1 MAAVRSEACGVPPP
15 GGLTRLCLALAV
27 VATLAGGAVRPAG
40 ALVQCPNGGDE
51 TLPTGGDGQDLE
63 VVGDCHV
70 GQGLYQ
76 YGNVNVFGTRERP
89 ATLRFRDADVEFWA
103 RSILVENF
111 GSLLAGAPTTL
122 KKTRANA
129 IGPRAHLTIVLYGK
143 ADDPPIAC
151 KSPGDICG
159 VDPEVWSSNVWNPA
173 VDPKRVP
180 VTSKLP
186 GGVTDFFYNY
196 DVMTHH
202 TGQDA
207 RGRFGSKVLAVSY
220 GGTLRLVGKRGTI
233 AGKRDDDPSD
243 SGRSW
248 GRLEGSLVPGADTLV
263 VDGLVDWTEG
273 DHIVVTTTDYMPGH
287 SEELIVQSAIANVR
301 AKTTRIT
308 FANADPGVTGTR
320 WHHHG
325 ERYALD
331 GEAHPGIGR
340 LDLNLKAVDTRAAV
354 GLLSRSIRIVSGG
367 DTLGAPFPAEATGY
381 AFGGHTMARQ
391 GIKTFQLQGVE
402 FHQLGQGGA
411 IGHYPIHFHLARK
424 VPDDTFVKDCSIH
437 DSMTRWITLHGTQNV
452 LLARNVGYKS
462 IGHGFYLESGTE
474 SDNRLFSNLGVLA
487 RAAIDNPQNPRKVP
501 GILAAAA
508 TESPHRFP
516 YHSDAENPTVFWIMN
531 GWNDFRYN
539 MAAGAG
545 TCGACYWLLPGFN
558 SGRENTDE
566 PNRTRMAWRGYAAMQ
581 RGLGRAG
588 MTPLQR
594 FVGNT
599 CTAAMNS
606 FQTVGEIAACS
617 GVAPLVNAGDKE
629 HLAPIA
635 NPLAPVPNGDIGAET
650 YYPRVIA
657 GGSRP
662 ATRCGDDPKKVA
674 DLDCGDDAKFLKCAS
689 NPSPPL
695 PPVPNRP
702 TTNCMVTVLDRYT
715 TSFNWASTNFAA
727 VWLRQFWYVL
737 SNSAITDVQN
747 GGLTFVTGGD
757 YTRSSVIDGFWSV
770 ATKSAFVG
778 ETQKPGKGLPPVNP
792 YASALGPFNPSTGL
806 ECPINDLARL
816 PAHCIGRDDGVVF
829 EVANFASN
837 QRLFSI
843 YDGPSYQDSNA
854 YLDIEP
860 TRLAGLREQCGP
872 TQSDA
877 CPKAVQLYG
886 RGGGIPKD
894 ATDACYLPNAAIAWK
909 QPNGFFYPPAFH
921 SRNLFFDNAEIRHFV
936 IEPEFVKGTLTTDQ
950 ARVEQRYCSYPKPI
964 DPNFGLFQGFTAVDR
979 QTVLNDDD
987 GSLTGLIAAV
997 PAKPKG
1003 VDPAE
1008 RETISVNFDDYFD
1021 APIEALECGSDVA
1034 NPPAGFSP
1042 GTAKTSPYDYL
1053 TTVVYPAC
1061 AQLNGPPPPEQG
1073 CGYTPTPPPTPVPAE
1088 PQQNPL
1094 WASDCTTGT
1103 CFGVPLYRQRLRGG
1117 EAEGDVQ
1124 RIQMMGANL
1133 WQRSSLTADDG
1144 VYYID
1149 TAPGLAAQAG
1159 SPFKNVFEADRT
1171 YYVFFVYAK
1180 PTTNQVYQLW
1190 VGPNQPT
1197 NFADTNV
1204 FLTRVLPNI
1213 SHFEF
1218 RDPKAGWP
1226 STWDRRYDPVSGILT
1241 VTVDM
1246 DFKAFRDEFK
1256 EAERDFCLPASFC
1269 ELDDK
1274 VCTCRKDGPD
1284 AELCKE
1290 SNICGRWAGKDI
1302 DWPDGGAYGFGIKFP
1317 SNFNADDANHRP
1329 PSSCIRRTDPSWN
1342 TPLVRVPAK
1351 LAGDC
1356 ADTPI
1361 AESRFCE

>member
-1 MAAVRSEACGVPPP
+1 MVAVRRKAYRVDGSSGVAPFWI
-15 GGLTRLCLALAV
+15 ALMIV
-27 VATLAGGAVRPAG
+27 GALFMSDPARPAS
-40 ALVQCPNGGDE
+40 AIQCPNGGDE
-51 TLPTGGDGQDLE
+51 TLPTGGAGEDLE
-63 VVGDCHV
+63 VVGNCQV
-70 GQGLYQ
+70 GPGLYQ
-76 YGNVNVFGTRERP
+76 YGNVNVFGTKDNP
-89 ATLRFRDADVEFWA
+89 ATLRFKDADIEFWA
-103 RSILVENF
+103 RSMLVENF
-111 GSLLAGAPTTL
+111 GSVLAGAPASL
-122 KKTRANA
+122 QRARANP

-151 KSPGDICG
+151 KSPGGICG
-159 VDPEVWSSNVWNPA
+159 ADPAIWSSNGPG
-173 VDPKRVP
+173 KVP
-180 VTSKLP
+180 VKSDLP
-186 GGVTDFFYNY
+186 GGVNDYFYNY
-196 DVMTHH
+196 DFMTHH
-202 TGQDA
+202 VGPDA
-207 RGRFGSKVLAVSY
+207 HSRFGSKVLAVSY

-233 AGKRDDDPSD
+233 AGKDDDPSE

-248 GRLEGSLVPGADTLV
+248 GRLEGSLAPGADTLV
-263 VDGLVDWTEG
+263 VDGVVDWTEG

-287 SEELIVQSAIANVR
+287 SEELIVQSVTPNAES
-301 AKTTRIT
+301 KTTKIT
-308 FANADPGVTGTR
+308 FTNADPSVTGMR
-320 WHHHG
+320 WHHYG
-325 ERYALD
+325 ERYAL
-331 GEAHPGIGR
+331 GEKAHPGIGR
-340 LDLNLKAVDTRAAV
+340 LDLNIKAVDTRAAV
-354 GLLSRSIRIVSGG
+354 GLLSRSIRILSGG
-367 DTLGAPFPAEATGY
+367 DDLGAPFPPESTGY
-381 AFGGHTMARQ
+381 AHGGHTMARQ
-391 GIKTFQLQGVE
+391 GFKTFQVQGVE
-402 FHQLGQGGA
+402 FFQLGQGGA

-424 VPDDTFVKDCSIH
+424 TPDDTWVKDCSIH

-474 SDNRLFSNLGVLA
+474 ADNQLFSSLGVLA

-508 TESPHRFP
+508 TQAPHRFP

-531 GWNDFRYN
+531 GWNDFKYN

-558 SGRENTDE
+558 SGQENTDS
-566 PNRTRMAWRGYAAMQ
+566 PSAPYARMAWRGYAAMQ
-581 RGLGRAG
+581 RGVGRAG
-588 MTPLQR
+588 MTPLKS

-606 FQTVGEIAACS
+606 FQTVGEIAACN
-617 GVAPLVNAGDKE
+617 GVAPLVSPDDKE
-629 HLAPIA
+629 HLAPIP
-635 NPLAPVPNGDIGAET
+635 NPLAPLPHPDLSSEL
-650 YYPRVIA
+650 YYPRIIA

-662 ATRCGDDPKKVA
+662 ATRCGDEPRAVK

-695 PPVPNRP
+695 PPVENRP

-715 TSFNWASTNFAA
+715 TSFNWAATNFAA
-727 VWLRQFWYVL
+727 VWLRQFWYLL

-757 YTRSSVIDGFWSV
+757 YTRSSVIDGFWAV

-792 YASALGPFNPSTGL
+792 FASALGPFNPTTGL
-806 ECPINDLARL
+806 ECPINDPAKL
-816 PAHCIGRDDGVVF
+816 PEQCIARDDGVLF
-829 EVANFASN
+829 QVANFASN
-837 QRLFSI
+837 QRLFSV

-860 TRLAGLREQCGP
+860 SRLPDLFEHCAP
-872 TQSDA
+872 TQADA

-894 ATDACYLPNAAIAWK
+894 ADDACYLPNAAIGWK

-936 IEPEFVKGTLTTDQ
+936 IEPEFVPGTLTTDQ
-950 ARVEQRYCSYPKPI
+950 ARVEKRYCSYPKPV

-987 GSLTGLIAAV
+987 GTLTGLVASVPRDAKGGAAD
-997 PAKPKG
+997 KE
-1003 VDPAE
+1003 E

-1034 NPPAGFSP
+1034 NPPEGFSP

-1061 AQLNGPPPPEQG
+1061 ARLNGPTPPEKG
-1073 CGYTPTPPPTPVPAE
+1073 CGYTPTPPPIPVPDE

-1103 CFGVPLYRQRLRGG
+1103 CYGVPLYRQKLRRG
-1117 EAEGDVQ
+1117 EARSDRQ
-1124 RIQMMGANL
+1124 RIQMMGADL
-1133 WQRSSLTADDG
+1133 WQRSSLTTDNG
-1144 VYYID
+1144 TYYID
-1149 TAPGLAAQAG
+1149 TAKGVAAQAA
-1159 SPFKNVFEADRT
+1159 SKFKNVFEAGST

-1180 PTTNQVYQLW
+1180 PTTSQVYQLW
-1190 VGPNQPT
+1190 VGAGQPE
-1197 NFADTNV
+1197 NFAETNV
-1204 FLTRVLPNI
+1204 FPTRALPNV

-1218 RDPKAGWP
+1218 RDDSSPWP
-1226 STWDRRYDPVSGILT
+1226 STWTRHYDSASGILT
-1241 VTVDM
+1241 VTIDM
-1246 DFKAFRDEFK
+1246 GFDAFREEF
-1256 EAERDFCLPASFC
+1256 ERAERDFCLPNSFC
-1269 ELDDK
+1269 KFQSGACTCKDDAPTAALCKDSK
-1274 VCTCRKDGPD
+1274 VC
-1284 AELCKE
+1284 
-1290 SNICGRWAGKDI
+1290 SRWAGKDI

-1317 SNFNADDANHRP
+1317 SNFVPDDADHRP
-1329 PSSCIRRTDPSWN
+1329 ASSCITKSEQGWN
-1342 TPLVRVPAK
+1342 TPLVRVSEK
-1351 LAGDC
+1351 LAGAC
-1356 ADTPI
+1356 AETPI
-1361 AESRFCE
+1361 PEAQFCE